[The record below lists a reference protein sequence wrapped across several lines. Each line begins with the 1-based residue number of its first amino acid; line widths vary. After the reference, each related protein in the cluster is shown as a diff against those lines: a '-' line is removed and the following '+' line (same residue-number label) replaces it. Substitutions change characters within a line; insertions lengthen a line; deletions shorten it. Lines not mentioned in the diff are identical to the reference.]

1 MAHDDAS
8 SSDAGP
14 NAGPNAGAR
23 DRYERTKRDFQNLS
37 FEQQASFLLEATA
50 SAAAR
55 GLEHA
60 GRTLAS
66 EIEDLFRTARRRA
79 RKQNRKESASPGP
92 AEPETS
98 QRSAPR

>member
-8 SSDAGP
+8 SDTGSDAR
-14 NAGPNAGAR
+14 AR
-23 DRYERTKRDFQNLS
+23 DHYERTKRDFQNLS

-79 RKQNRKESASPGP
+79 RKQNRKKPASPGP

-98 QRSAPR
+98 QRSAPK

>member
-8 SSDAGP
+8 PDTGSNAGSDAG
-14 NAGPNAGAR
+14 AH
-23 DRYERTKRDFQNLS
+23 DHYERTKRDFQNLS

-66 EIEDLFRTARRRA
+66 EIEDLFRGARRRA
-79 RKQNRKESASPGP
+79 RKQHRKESASPGA

-98 QRSAPR
+98 QRSAPK